1 VEAMLRHANAFTHA
15 AAEQGLTLPEL
26 AIKYVLSHDVG
37 SAIIG
42 HRTREEITRNIDAA
56 NGRYLSPALLG
67 SIARI
72 QQKTRLFA
80 SGLRH
85 EVIRKL

>member
-1 VEAMLRHANAFTHA
+1 
-15 AAEQGLTLPEL
+15 LTLPEL